1 MDAQA
6 LEAEAKTM
14 AIKQVSMMLQRPDQ
28 LEKVD
33 AYKKRVMRK
42 KASVEGML
50 KSVMQTQLDGVRTG
64 IVHLKNSRQEIQEVK
79 KTLKEMEEIF
89 PGIPVLVEKLKH
101 VREESMKHSQYG
113 AAVENLKHIFDV
125 PDSVQKSRQYVSEGK
140 LLLAHQSLMD
150 LENSRDDL
158 LFEMHRLPTTSSTDK
173 NMLKH
178 YFSEVEKISEEL
190 AKQLWLIIRLV
201 LNSVRKEPAI
211 IVTALRIVE
220 REEKRDEAALKRQ
233 DATSFISPG
242 RPKKWR
248 KRVFE
253 ILEEAVYERI
263 AGTQLED
270 RAQDK
275 MWLVRHLE
283 ITRQL
288 ILEDLRVVKI
298 ACVPCFPKHY
308 NIVQEML
315 RLYHRCLSSHLQEL
329 ATSLE
334 GNEFITLLNW
344 VQIYEGPELMTHPTL
359 NFNLKKEGLESLLPK
374 PLVDDITTKYL
385 DTIKRN
391 YTDWM
396 NNTIIREKKDWSGS
410 NEPEADDERHYQT
423 TTPVIVFQ
431 MIDQHLQVA
440 KTVDQRL
447 VNRVLIIS
455 MEHLANFAKM
465 YKKAVAELSASHFAD
480 RTQYKFFTPY
490 MIAIANNCTSFT
502 EIAQKFSTQYR
513 STTDTLVTD
522 KDAET
527 VFANVRDSFEK
538 LRSDTIHS
546 LLHELS
552 MDVDLELNK
561 IGSKDWLDGKHCV
574 VENVCLTL
582 DDYFR
587 DYKHLKEM
595 NFDSMKSK
603 LQARLAKGYISALL
617 QKKMVLKD
625 QSQREQF
632 ARRFVREADTLK
644 NHMAKYPSYSTMSAN
659 KESPFDVAAS
669 LSEFLTMKDVDSM
682 LFLEVS
688 GLIQKYPDI
697 SADHLVCL
705 LSLREDMAKTNVRRV
720 SIGNY
725 VHRLAFNVSLLWN
738 SSWWTWCQSWK
749 ASGEVKRKP
758 YSATSSLE
766 RSSSS
771 IIQMT
776 PSV

>member
-1 MDAQA
+1 MDTQA
-6 LEAEAKTM
+6 LEAEAKAM
-14 AIKQVSMMLQRPDQ
+14 AMKQVAMMLQRPDQ

-33 AYKKRVMRK
+33 AYKKRVVRK

-50 KSVMQTQLDGVRTG
+50 KSVMQTQVDGVRSG
-64 IVHLKNSRQEIQEVK
+64 LIHLKNSKQEILEVK
-79 KTLKEMEEIF
+79 KTLKEMDDIF
-89 PGIPVLVEKLKH
+89 PVVPVLVEKLKY
-101 VREESMKHSQYG
+101 VREESMKHSQYA

-178 YFSEVEKISEEL
+178 YFSEVEKISDEL
-190 AKQLWLIIRLV
+190 GKQLWLIIRLA
-201 LNSVRKEPAI
+201 LNSVRKEPSI

-233 DATSFISPG
+233 DSTGFISPG
-242 RPKKWR
+242 RPKRWR

-396 NNTIIREKKDWSGS
+396 NNTIVREKKDWSGS

-522 KDAET
+522 TDAET
-527 VFANVRDSFEK
+527 VFASVRDSFEK
-538 LRSDTIHS
+538 LRSDTVHS

-632 ARRFVREADTLK
+632 ARRFVREAETLK
-644 NHMAKYPSYSTMSAN
+644 NHMAKYPSYSTMASS
-659 KESPFDVAAS
+659 KESPFDVASS

-697 SADHLVCL
+697 SADHLVAL

-720 SIGNY
+720 SHFLTKSKI
-725 VHRLAFNVSLLWN
+725 VF
-738 SSWWTWCQSWK
+738 
-749 ASGEVKRKP
+749 
-758 YSATSSLE
+758 
-766 RSSSS
+766 
-771 IIQMT
+771 
-776 PSV
+776 

>member
-1 MDAQA
+1 MDTQA
-6 LEAEAKTM
+6 LEAEAKAM

-33 AYKKRVMRK
+33 AYKKRVLRK
-42 KASVEGML
+42 KTSVEGML
-50 KSVMQTQLDGVRTG
+50 KSVMQTLLDGVRRG
-64 IVHLKNSRQEIQEVK
+64 IIDLKTSLQDIQEVK
-79 KTLKEMEEIF
+79 KTLKEMDEIF
-89 PGIPVLVEKLKH
+89 PGIPQVVEKLKH
-101 VREESMKHSQYG
+101 VREESMRHSQYA

-125 PDSVQKSRQYVSEGK
+125 PDSVSKSRQFISEGK
-140 LLLAHQSLMD
+140 LLMAHVSLME

-158 LFEMHRLPTTSSTDK
+158 LFEMHRLPATSSADK

-178 YFSEVEKISEEL
+178 YFSEVEKISDEL
-190 AKQLWLIIRLV
+190 GKQLWLIIRLA
-201 LNSVRKEPAI
+201 LNSVIKEPTV

-233 DATSFISPG
+233 DVTGFISPG

-263 AGTQLED
+263 TGSQLED
-270 RAQDK
+270 RVQDK

-288 ILEDLRVVKI
+288 VLEDLKIVKI
-298 ACVPCFPKHY
+298 ACTPCFPPSY

-315 RLYHRCLSSHLQEL
+315 RLCHRCLSSHLQEL

-344 VQIYEGPELMTHPTL
+344 AQIYEGPELMAHPVL
-359 NFNLKKEGLESLLPK
+359 NFNLKKEGLEPLLPK

-385 DTIKRN
+385 DTIKKN

-440 KTVDQRL
+440 KTVGPSL

-455 MEHLANFAKM
+455 MDHLANFANQ
-465 YKKAVAELSASHFAD
+465 YKKAVSELSTSHFSD

-502 EIAQKFSTQYR
+502 EIAQKFSTQYDW
-513 STTDTLVTD
+513 SKTGLSVTD

-527 VFANVRDSFEK
+527 VFANVNDSFEK
-538 LRSDTIHS
+538 LRMDTIHS

-561 IGSKDWLDGKHCV
+561 VGSRDWLDGKHCV
-574 VENVCLTL
+574 VENICLTL

-587 DYKHLKEM
+587 DYKHLKET
-595 NFDSMKSK
+595 NFFSMKSK
-603 LQARLAKGYISALL
+603 LQGRLAKGYISSLL

-632 ARRFVREADTLK
+632 AKRFVREADTLK
-644 NHMAKYPSYSTMSAN
+644 NHMSKYPSKYGDSS
-659 KESPFDVAAS
+659 KESPFDVASS

-697 SADHLVCL
+697 TADHLVAL
-705 LSLREDMAKTNVRRV
+705 LSLREDMAKTNVRKV
-720 SIGNY
+720 CHGLFYDGIVYS
-725 VHRLAFNVSLLWN
+725 NVF
-738 SSWWTWCQSWK
+738 
-749 ASGEVKRKP
+749 
-758 YSATSSLE
+758 
-766 RSSSS
+766 
-771 IIQMT
+771 
-776 PSV
+776 